1 MNDERG
7 LEFVPDTH
15 HHQEHPLQLEND
27 ATEPESDWRPAV
39 VLLQALIT
47 ENTCVTNIIFLLQQ
61 IVEIELLTENHLE
74 EK

>member
-47 ENTCVTNIIFLLQQ
+47 ENTNVTIFFLLQQ
-61 IVEIELLTENHLE
+61 IVDIGLLTQNHLE